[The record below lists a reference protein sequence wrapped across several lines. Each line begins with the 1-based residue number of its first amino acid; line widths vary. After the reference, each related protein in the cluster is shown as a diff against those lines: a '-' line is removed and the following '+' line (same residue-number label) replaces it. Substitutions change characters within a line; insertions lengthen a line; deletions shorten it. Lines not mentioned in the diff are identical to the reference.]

1 MATKNS
7 TQWDAGRFL
16 QTLAYFDV
24 FPFFSC
30 LQRLFKGQ
38 TQHPTNSPTGAKRMG
53 VVLVVGATSNL
64 GQQVVQRILAQGYQV
79 RSLVPNLSQGQEI
92 LGSEVNLIV
101 ADVTQPETLT
111 PKTLGSIDA
120 IAYCPDAT
128 LPSVDINF
136 SSPTASLAIQN
147 LVKAAARVL
156 SQPGETTLFDF
167 TYPSANLKELWGAV
181 DDVVMGGV
189 SQSEIRLSDSSALF
203 VGNVS
208 TANSG
213 GFASIRTRNFS
224 SAIALSNYQ
233 GIKLR
238 VKGDGNRYKFLL
250 RTEEKWDGVA
260 YSYSFDTVSDQ
271 WMDVEIPFSTLIPVF
286 RAKTV
291 PNDGPIDPNR
301 ICSCQFML
309 SKFEYDGGLNPHFT
323 AGRFQLEIDSI
334 KAYGGPTLTQFV
346 LLSVAT
352 SPQPDQS
359 GSDLTSLSQDEE
371 IVRSSG
377 IPHTI
382 MRLHP
387 STASLGDRF
396 SESVRAADIAELC
409 VQVLEQPEACN
420 RTFEKAVN

>member
-1 MATKNS
+1 
-7 TQWDAGRFL
+7 
-16 QTLAYFDV
+16 
-24 FPFFSC
+24 
-30 LQRLFKGQ
+30 
-38 TQHPTNSPTGAKRMG
+38 MG
-53 VVLVVGATSNL
+53 VVLVAGATSAL
-64 GQQVVQRILAQGYQV
+64 GQQVVQRLLAQGYQV

-92 LGSEVNLIV
+92 LGGEADLIV
-101 ADVTQPETLT
+101 ADVTQPDTLT
-111 PKTLGSIDA
+111 SKTLGSIDA
-120 IAYCPDAT
+120 ILYCPDTA
-128 LPSVDINF
+128 LLSAGINAQ
-136 SSPTASLAIQN
+136 SPTAFFDVQN
-147 LVKAAARVL
+147 LAQAAARVL
-156 SQPGETTLFDF
+156 SQPGENTLFDF

-189 SQSEIRLSDSSALF
+189 SQSEVRLSDSSALF
-203 VGNVS
+203 MGNVS

-224 SAIALSNYQ
+224 SAIALGNYQ

-260 YSYSFDTVSDQ
+260 YSHSFDTVSNQ
-271 WMDVEIPFSTLIPVF
+271 WMDVEIPFSALVPVF

-309 SKFEYDGGLNPHFT
+309 SKFEYDGALNPQFT
-323 AGRFQLEIDSI
+323 PGPFQLEIASV
-334 KAYGGPTLTQFV
+334 KAYGGPTLPQFV
-346 LLSVAT
+346 LFSVAT

-359 GSDLTSLSQDEE
+359 ESDSTSFSEDEE
-371 IVRSSG
+371 RVRSSG

-382 MRLHP
+382 IRLHQ
-387 STASLGDRF
+387 STELTGDR
-396 SESVRAADIAELC
+396 SLETVSSKNIAELC
-409 VQVLEQPEACN
+409 VQVLAQPEACN

>member
-1 MATKNS
+1 MS
-7 TQWDAGRFL
+7 WDAGRFL
-16 QTLAYFDV
+16 KTLAYFDV
-24 FPFFSC
+24 IPLASC

-38 TQHPTNSPTGAKRMG
+38 TQHPINSPTGAKRMG
-53 VVLVVGATSNL
+53 VVLVVGATSSL
-64 GQQVVQRILAQGYQV
+64 GQQVVQRLLAQGYQV
-79 RSLVPNLSQGQEI
+79 RSLAPNLSPGQEI
-92 LGSEVNLIV
+92 LGAEMDLIV
-101 ADVTQPETLT
+101 ADVTQPETLS

-120 IAYCPDAT
+120 IAYCPDTT
-128 LPSVDINF
+128 LPSIDIN
-136 SSPTASLAIQN
+136 SPSPTTSLAIQN
-147 LVKAAARVL
+147 LIEAATPVL
-156 SQPGETTLFDF
+156 SKPGETTLFDF

-189 SQSEIRLSDSSALF
+189 SQSEMRLSDSSALF
-203 VGNVS
+203 IGNVS

-224 SAIALSNYQ
+224 SAIALGDYQ

-271 WMDVEIPFSTLIPVF
+271 WIDVEIPFSALIPVF

-291 PNDGPIDPNR
+291 PDDGPIDPNR

-323 AGRFQLEIDSI
+323 AGHFQLEITSVR
-334 KAYGGPTLTQFV
+334 AYGGPTLPQFV
-346 LLSVAT
+346 LLSVT
-352 SPQPDQS
+352 ISPQPDQS
-359 GSDLTSLSQDEE
+359 ESDSTSLSQDEE
-371 IVRSSG
+371 RVRSSG

-382 MRLHP
+382 IRLHQ
-387 STASLGDRF
+387 STALPGDRF
-396 SESVRAADIAELC
+396 LEAVSPAAIAELC
-409 VQVLEQPEACN
+409 VQVLAQPEACN
-420 RTFEKAVN
+420 IILERAMA

>member
-1 MATKNS
+1 
-7 TQWDAGRFL
+7 
-16 QTLAYFDV
+16 
-24 FPFFSC
+24 
-30 LQRLFKGQ
+30 
-38 TQHPTNSPTGAKRMG
+38 MG

>member
-1 MATKNS
+1 MAPRNS
-7 TQWDAGRFL
+7 TSWDAGRFL
-16 QTLAYFDV
+16 KTLAYFDV
-24 FPFFSC
+24 IPFFSC

-38 TQHPTNSPTGAKRMG
+38 PQHPINSPTGAKRMG
-53 VVLVVGATSNL
+53 VVLVAGATSAL
-64 GQQVVQRILAQGYQV
+64 GQQVVQRLLAQGYQV
-79 RSLVPNLSQGQEI
+79 RSLVPDLQRGQAMGTQADLLVANL
-92 LGSEVNLIV
+92 
-101 ADVTQPETLT
+101 TQTETLT
-111 PKTLGSIDA
+111 PEALGNIDA
-120 IAYCPDAT
+120 IVYYSAAV
-128 LPSVDINF
+128 PSASTNA
-136 SSPTASLAIQN
+136 SYSTASLSTQN
-147 LVKAAARVL
+147 LVQAAAPVL
-156 SQPGETTLFDF
+156 SQPGETTFFDF
-167 TYPSANLKELWGAV
+167 TYPSTSLKELWGAV

-189 SQSEIRLSDSSALF
+189 SQSEVHLSDSSALF

-224 SAIALSNYQ
+224 SAIALGNYQ

-260 YSYSFDTVSDQ
+260 YSHSFDTVSDQ
-271 WMDVEIPFSTLIPVF
+271 WMDIEIPFSALVPVF

-309 SKFEYDGGLNPHFT
+309 SKFEYDGALNPQFT
-323 AGRFQLEIDSI
+323 PGPFQLEIASV
-334 KAYGGPTLTQFV
+334 KAYGGPTLPQFV

-352 SPQPDQS
+352 SLQLQS
-359 GSDLTSLSQDEE
+359 DSTSLSQDEE
-371 IVRSSG
+371 RVRSSG

-382 MRLHP
+382 IRLYQ
-387 STASLGDRF
+387 STKLTGDR
-396 SESVRAADIAELC
+396 SQETVNPKDIAELC
-409 VQVLEQPEACN
+409 VQVLAQPEACN

>member
-1 MATKNS
+1 MAPRNS
-7 TQWDAGRFL
+7 VSWDAGRFL
-16 QTLAYFDV
+16 KTLAYFDV
-24 FPFFSC
+24 IPLFNC

-38 TQHPTNSPTGAKRMG
+38 TQHPINSPTGAKRMG
-53 VVLVVGATSNL
+53 VVLVVGAISDL
-64 GQQVVQRILAQGYQV
+64 GQQVVQRLRAQGYQV

-92 LGSEVNLIV
+92 LDAEVDLVV
-101 ADVTQPETLT
+101 ADITQPETLI
-111 PKTLGSIDA
+111 PQTLGSIDA
-120 IAYCPDAT
+120 IAYCPDTT
-128 LPSVDINF
+128 LASGGIN
-136 SSPTASLAIQN
+136 SPSPTTSLAIQN
-147 LVKAAARVL
+147 LVEAAAHVL
-156 SQPGETTLFDF
+156 SQSGETTLFDF
-167 TYPSANLKELWGAV
+167 TYPSTNLKELWGAV

-189 SQSEIRLSDSSALF
+189 SQSEMRLSDTSALF
-203 VGNVS
+203 MGNVS

-224 SAIALSNYQ
+224 SAIALGNYQ

-271 WMDVEIPFSTLIPVF
+271 WMDVEIPFSALIPVF

-291 PNDGPIDPNR
+291 PDDGPIDPNR

-309 SKFEYDGGLNPHFT
+309 SKFEYDGGLNPQFT
-323 AGRFQLEIDSI
+323 AGQFQLEISSV
-334 KAYGGPTLTQFV
+334 KAYGGPTLPQFV

-352 SPQPDQS
+352 SPQPDQLE
-359 GSDLTSLSQDEE
+359 SDSTSLPQGEE
-371 IVRSSG
+371 RVRSSG

-382 MRLHP
+382 IRLHP

-396 SESVRAADIAELC
+396 SDLATPADIAELC
-409 VQVLEQPEACN
+409 VQVLAQPEACN